1 MDGCVAGGRMAG
13 VKGQWWLRRF
23 EPATDREQVEALWR
37 AAMPPA
43 WPLLPS
49 GVMALRE
56 GLVAVQN
63 ARLVGLAAVDLAGSI
78 PLVLVAPAGQRRRI
92 GTTLVSA
99 AVELLSAAGI
109 GEVAAGSGGTSYIWP
124 GVPLDLPTAVR
135 FFTALG
141 WDSSHDTLDLVADLG
156 DYRPPA
162 GASQRATSA
171 GVSITQATRAESGAV
186 LAFESAT
193 FPSWARWF
201 EPSDQN
207 ILVARDSDGAIS
219 GTLLFEGPG
228 ADTVFL
234 PLLGPAAGT
243 IGCVGV
249 APHRQGQG
257 IGTAMVA
264 RASEI
269 LRDAGTRTCHIGW
282 TVRESFYA
290 RAGYR
295 PWRRYRMFRRTAGQ
309 PATTP

>member
-1 MDGCVAGGRMAG
+1 MAG

-63 ARLVGLAAVDLAGSI
+63 TGLVSVQSTRLVGLAAADLAGSI
-78 PLVLVAPAGQRRRI
+78 PLVLVAPACQRRGI
-92 GTTLVSA
+92 GTALVTA

-124 GVPLDLPTAVR
+124 GVPLDLPAAVR
-135 FFTALG
+135 FFAALG
-141 WDSSHDTLDLVADLG
+141 WDSGHDTLDLTADLG

-162 GASQRATSA
+162 GASERATQA

-207 ILVARDSDGAIS
+207 ILVARDREGSIA

-228 ADTVFL
+228 TDSVFL

-295 PWRRYRMFRRTAGQ
+295 PWRRYRMFRRTTGH

>member
-1 MDGCVAGGRMAG
+1 MAKT
-13 VKGQWWLRRF
+13 VRAPNLRDHARSIF
-23 EPATDREQVEALWR
+23 LASLA
-37 AAMPPA
+37 
-43 WPLLPS
+43 S
-49 GVMALRE
+49 ALRAGQE
-56 GLVAVQN
+56 PRVALDLLGEDDLDGRL
-63 ARLVGLAAVDLAGSI
+63 ARVARVLAGH
-78 PLVLVAPAGQRRRI
+78 
-92 GTTLVSA
+92 SA
-99 AVELLSAAGI
+99 DKPLSAAMALMPGTFSPATVEI
-109 GEVAAGSGGTSYIWP
+109 VLEGERSRKLA
-124 GVPLDLPTAVR
+124 
-135 FFTALG
+135 
-141 WDSSHDTLDLVADLG
+141 DTLDLVADLD

-162 GASQRATSA
+162 GASERATQA
-171 GVSITQATRAESGAV
+171 GVTITQATRSESGAV
-186 LAFESAT
+186 LAFESST

-207 ILVARDSDGAIS
+207 ILVARDREGGIA

-295 PWRRYRMFRRTAGQ
+295 PWRRYRMFRRTTGH

>member
-1 MDGCVAGGRMAG
+1 MAG
-13 VKGQWWLRRF
+13 VTGQWLLRRF
-23 EPATDREQVEALWR
+23 APATDREQVEALWR

-43 WPLLPS
+43 WPLLPG

-56 GLVAVQN
+56 GLVAVQGT
-63 ARLVGLAAVDLAGSI
+63 GLAAVQGTGLVGFAAVDMAGSI
-78 PLVLVAPAGQRRRI
+78 PLVLVAPACQRRGI
-92 GTTLVSA
+92 GTALVTA
-99 AVELLSAAGI
+99 AVGLLRAAGT
-109 GEVAAGSGGTSYIWP
+109 GEVAAGRGGTSYIWP
-124 GVPLDLPTAVR
+124 GVPLDLPAAVS
-135 FFTALG
+135 FFAALG
-141 WDSSHDTLDLVADLG
+141 WDSRHDTLDLVADLA

-162 GASQRATSA
+162 GASERAAQA
-171 GVSITQATRAESGAV
+171 GVTITQATRSESGAV
-186 LAFESAT
+186 LAFESST

-207 ILVARDSDGAIS
+207 ILVARDREGSIT

-228 ADTVFL
+228 TDSVFL

-264 RASEI
+264 LASEI

-290 RAGYR
+290 RAGYH
-295 PWRRYRMFRRTAGQ
+295 PWRRYRMFRRTTGQ
-309 PATTP
+309 PATAP